1 MVTVHFNHISVSSQS
16 FGYLESFHLDY
27 VVKVEACQDA
37 GRCHVMLAALMACV
51 GVIGRKCDSVL
62 MPCSVQRRQ

>member
-1 MVTVHFNHISVSSQS
+1 MHFNHIPVSSQS
-16 FGYLESFHLDY
+16 FGYLESFHLEY

-51 GVIGRKCDSVL
+51 EVIGRKCDSIL
-62 MPCSVQRRQ
+62 MPCSVRRRQ

>member
-1 MVTVHFNHISVSSQS
+1 MVTVHFNHIPASSQS
-16 FGYLESFHLDY
+16 FGYLESFHLEY

-51 GVIGRKCDSVL
+51 EVIGHKCDLVL
-62 MPCSVQRRQ
+62 MPCSVQHRQ